1 MERAIISIL
10 IYFFPVSTCFVG
22 FFFLNLS
29 VIDLQH
35 YVSSGCTI
43 QWFDIS
49 ICCKMISMVFIVT
62 VTKILQYNWLYFSCC
77 ISFPYAF
84 IFIEWKWSRSVMSDF
99 LRPVDCSP
107 PSSSVHGI
115 LQARILE
122 CVAIS
127 FSSGSCNKKDIS

>member
-62 VTKILQYNWLYFSCC
+62 VTKILQYN
-77 ISFPYAF
+77 
-84 IFIEWKWSRSVMSDF
+84 
-99 LRPVDCSP
+99 
-107 PSSSVHGI
+107 
-115 LQARILE
+115 
-122 CVAIS
+122 
-127 FSSGSCNKKDIS
+127 